1 MKLTHKLCGAVLLAA
16 VGVAV
21 AVPGITK
28 ADAEA
33 DKQFAGDMDIQF
45 TANSDDNT
53 DTSRP
58 DLTDS
63 DGNSDSDIISGTIT
77 RPLRPVI
84 FGIQDV
90 TPLSFGKQAIVTD
103 GNDRVFWAKN
113 YEEPNGV
120 MANNVAIKDVRSTLD
135 HSYTL
140 TAEITTPLTT
150 MVKDGANEVKQDL
163 TGATLLY
170 KNIGVKTNVAKE
182 IALSGDSVKGEA
194 KVTQG
199 AATVFVDNKK
209 AKPED
214 TMNEKG
220 QGQSYIHFGKLNATG
235 EFASTQSVQ
244 LTIGKEK
251 SIFQGDYKGVVTW
264 VMAETK

>member
-45 TANSDDNT
+45 TANDADKT
-53 DTSRP
+53 DSSRP

-63 DGNSDSDIISGTIT
+63 DGSADTEIISGTIT

-90 TPLSFGKQAIVTD
+90 TPLSFGKQAVVTD

-113 YEEPNGV
+113 YEEENGV
-120 MANNVAIKDVRSTLD
+120 MANNVAIKDVRNTLD

-140 TAEITTPLTT
+140 TAQITTPLTT
-150 MVKDGANEVKQDL
+150 MVKDGAQEVKKDL
-163 TGATLLY
+163 AGATLY
-170 KNIGVKTNVAKE
+170 YRNIGVKTNVAE
-182 IALSGDSVKGEA
+182 AIALPGGSVVPEA
-194 KVTQG
+194 NVAEDKPV
-199 AATVFVDNKK
+199 VFVNNKK
-209 AKPED
+209 AG
-214 TMNEKG
+214 NEATYDKG
-220 QGQSYIHFGKLNATG
+220 QGQSYIHFGKLTATG
-235 EFASTQSVQ
+235 EEASTKSVQ

-251 SIFQGDYKGVVTW
+251 SIFEGDYKGVVTW
-264 VMAETK
+264 VMAEAK

>member
-45 TANSDDNT
+45 TANDADKT
-53 DTSRP
+53 DSSRP

-63 DGNSDSDIISGTIT
+63 DGSADTEIISGTIT

-120 MANNVAIKDVRSTLD
+120 MANNVAIKDVRNTLD
-135 HSYTL
+135 HGYTL
-140 TAEITTPLTT
+140 TAKITSPLTT
-150 MVKDGANEVKQDL
+150 MVKDGAKEVEQNL
-163 TGATLLY
+163 AGATLY
-170 KNIGVKTNVAKE
+170 YRNIGVKTNVAE
-182 IALSGDSVKGEA
+182 AIALPGSAVKEYATVEEGTE
-194 KVTQG
+194 
-199 AATVFVDNKK
+199 TVFVDNKK
-209 AKPED
+209 PNPGD
-214 TMNEKG
+214 SVYEKG

-235 EFASTQSVQ
+235 EFASTKSVR

-251 SIFQGDYKGVVTW
+251 SIFEGDYKGVVTW
-264 VMAETK
+264 VMAEAK